1 MWRHPKIKTDIH
13 PLEVSVKLDS
23 RTALR
28 RTSLSAAML
37 AMLGCSAFAHAAG
50 VDPADLQAYADRANF
65 TADLNRQDITH
76 YIVTY
81 TNTALE
87 QNLDALQTD
96 LQRVARE
103 TGFQVSHTRTLA
115 TGAQLVQVTRS
126 RSKKAALG
134 VVESAQAVMIAFA
147 KNPGVAYV
155 EPDRRMS
162 AVLSPNDTSY
172 SSQWDLFEATG
183 GQNQPSAWDLST
195 GAGINVAVI
204 DTGIAP
210 HSDLAG
216 QTVGG
221 YDFISTSAD
230 ARDGGGRDSNPND
243 EGDWFN
249 STECGTG
256 YASNSSWHGTHVA
269 GTIAALTN
277 NAKGVAGVAFG
288 SKVVPVRVL
297 GRCGGSTS
305 DIVDAIVWSS
315 GGSVSGVPANANAA
329 RVINMSLGGSGSCGS
344 FQAAINTAR
353 NNGTVVVV
361 AAGNSNAN
369 VSGFSPA
376 NCTGI
381 ISVAATDRQG
391 NRASYSNYG
400 TGITVS
406 APGGETATQ
415 ANGILSTLNNG
426 TTTQGAEGYAYYQG
440 TSMAAPHVA
449 GLAAQVLA
457 LNGGLSPDQV
467 RNFITGSARALPGT
481 CSGGCGA
488 GIINAL
494 ATLQAVGGG
503 GGNVAPVANFSVTTS
518 GLTAT
523 FSDSSTDS
531 DGSIVSRS
539 WNFGDGS
546 TSTATSPSRTY
557 AAAGTYTVTLTV
569 TDDDGATNVKTSS
582 VTVSTG
588 GGGGS
593 VLSNNVPVTGLSATA
608 GNWVHYTMVVPAGA
622 TGLKFVT
629 SGGTGDGDL
638 YVRFGSQPTTTTYD
652 CRPYASGNAETCN
665 IATAQ
670 AGTYHVSIRAYSAF
684 SGVTLTGSYT
694 PGGGGGGN
702 VLSNGVTV
710 TGLGATTGNWVHYTM
725 VVPAGATNLSF
736 VSSGGTGDGDLYV
749 RFGAQPTTT
758 TYTCR
763 PYLGGNAETCNI
775 ASAQAGTYH
784 VSIRA
789 YSTFSGVSL
798 RGSFTP

>member
-1 MWRHPKIKTDIH
+1 M
-13 PLEVSVKLDS
+13 KLDS

-37 AMLGCSAFAHAAG
+37 AMLGCSALAQAAG
-50 VDPADLQAYADRANF
+50 ASPAELQAYADRANF

-81 TNTALE
+81 TANALE
-87 QNLDALQTD
+87 NDAQALQAD
-96 LQRVARE
+96 LQRVSRE
-103 TGFQVSHTRTLA
+103 TGFEVKHARTLA
-115 TGAQLVQVTRS
+115 TGAQLVEVIRGKVKQ
-126 RSKKAALG
+126 AAQG
-134 VVESAQAVMIAFA
+134 PVESAQAVMVSFA

-155 EPDRRMS
+155 EPDRRMT
-162 AVLSPNDTSY
+162 AVLSPNDTNY
-172 SSQWDLFEATG
+172 ASQWDLFESVG
-183 GQNQPSAWDLST
+183 GQNQPSAWDIST
-195 GAGINVAVI
+195 GAGIRVAVI
-204 DTGIAP
+204 DTGITP
-210 HSDLAG
+210 HSDLSG

-221 YDFISTSAD
+221 YDFISSSTE
-230 ARDGGGRDSNPND
+230 ARDGNGRDSNPND

-269 GTIAALTN
+269 GTVAALTN

-288 SKVVPVRVL
+288 SKIVPVRVL

-315 GGSVSGVPANANAA
+315 GGSVSGVPANANPA

-376 NCTGI
+376 NCSGI

-406 APGGETATQ
+406 APGGETATTT
-415 ANGILSTLNNG
+415 NGILSTLNNG

-457 LNGGLSPDQV
+457 LNSSLSPDQV
-467 RNFITGSARALPGT
+467 RNFITGNARALPGT

-503 GGNVAPVANFSVTTS
+503 GSNAAPVANFSFTTS
-518 GLTAT
+518 GLTANFT
-523 FSDSSTDS
+523 DSSSDS
-531 DGSIVSRS
+531 DGSVVSRS

-546 TSTATSPSRTY
+546 TSTATNPSRTY
-557 AAAGTYTVTLTV
+557 AAAGTYTVSLTV
-569 TDDDGATNVKTSS
+569 TDDDGATHSKSSS
-582 VTVSTG
+582 VTVSSG
-588 GGGGS
+588 GGGGN
-593 VLSNNVPVTGLSATA
+593 VLSNNVPVGGLGATT

-622 TGLKFVT
+622 TNLRFTT
-629 SGGTGDGDL
+629 SGGSGDGDL
-638 YVRFGSQPTTTTYD
+638 YVRFGSQPTTSAYD
-652 CRPYASGNAETCN
+652 CRPYSSGNAETCN

-670 AGTYHVSIRAYSAF
+670 AGTYHVSIRAYSTF

-694 PGGGGGGN
+694 AGGGGGGN
-702 VLSNGVTV
+702 VLSNGVPV

-725 VVPAGATNLSF
+725 VVPAGATNLRF
-736 VSSGGTGDGDLYV
+736 VTSGGSGDGDMYV
-749 RFGAQPTTT
+749 RFGAQPTTS
-758 TYTCR
+758 TYNCR
-763 PYLGGNAETCNI
+763 PYLSGNNETCNI
-775 ASAQAGTYH
+775 TTAQAGTYH
-784 VSIRA
+784 VSVRA
-789 YSTFSGVSL
+789 YSTFSGLSL
-798 RGSFTP
+798 TGSFTP

>member
-1 MWRHPKIKTDIH
+1 
-13 PLEVSVKLDS
+13 
-23 RTALR
+23 
-28 RTSLSAAML
+28 ML
-37 AMLGCSAFAHAAG
+37 AMLGCSALAQAAG
-50 VDPADLQAYADRANF
+50 VSPAELQAYADRANF

-81 TNTALE
+81 TADALE
-87 QNLDALQTD
+87 NDAQALQAD
-96 LQRVARE
+96 LRRVSRE
-103 TGFQVSHTRTLA
+103 TGFEVKHARTLA
-115 TGAQLVQVTRS
+115 TGAQLVEVI
-126 RSKKAALG
+126 RSKTMRAAQG
-134 VVESAQAVMIAFA
+134 PVESAQAVMVSFA

-155 EPDRRMS
+155 EPDRRMT
-162 AVLSPNDTSY
+162 AVLSPNDTNY
-172 SSQWDLFEATG
+172 ASQWDLFESVG
-183 GQNQPSAWDLST
+183 GQNQPSAWDIST
-195 GAGINVAVI
+195 GAGIRVAVI
-204 DTGIAP
+204 DTGIVP
-210 HSDLAG
+210 HSDLSG

-221 YDFISTSAD
+221 YDFISSSTE
-230 ARDGGGRDSNPND
+230 ARDGNGRDSNPND

-269 GTIAALTN
+269 GTVAALTN

-288 SKVVPVRVL
+288 SKIVPVRVL

-315 GGSVSGVPANANAA
+315 GGSVSGVPANANPA

-353 NNGTVVVV
+353 TNGTVVVV

-376 NCTGI
+376 NCSGI

-406 APGGETATQ
+406 APGGETATST
-415 ANGILSTLNNG
+415 NGILSTLNNG
-426 TTTQGAEGYAYYQG
+426 TTTQGTEGYAYYQG

-457 LNGGLSPDQV
+457 LNSSLTPDQV
-467 RNFITGSARALPGT
+467 RTFITGNARALPGT

-503 GGNVAPVANFSVTTS
+503 GSNAAPVANFSFTTS
-518 GLTAT
+518 GLTANFT
-523 FSDSSTDS
+523 DSSSDS
-531 DGSIVSRS
+531 DGSVVSRS

-546 TSTATSPSRTY
+546 TSTATNPSRTY
-557 AAAGTYTVTLTV
+557 ASAGTYTVTLTV
-569 TDDDGATNVKTSS
+569 TDDDNATHSKSSS
-582 VTVSTG
+582 VTVSSG
-588 GGGGS
+588 GGGGN
-593 VLSNNVPVTGLSATA
+593 VLSNNVPVSGLGATA

-622 TGLKFVT
+622 TNLRFTT
-629 SGGTGDGDL
+629 SGGSGDGDL
-638 YVRFGSQPTTTTYD
+638 YVRFGSQPTTSAYD

-670 AGTYHVSIRAYSAF
+670 AGTYHVSIRAYSTF

-694 PGGGGGGN
+694 AGGGGGGN
-702 VLSNGVTV
+702 VLSNGVPV

-725 VVPAGATNLSF
+725 VVPAGATNLRF
-736 VSSGGTGDGDLYV
+736 VTSGGSGDGDMYV
-749 RFGAQPTTT
+749 RFGAQPTTS
-758 TYTCR
+758 TYNCR
-763 PYLGGNAETCNI
+763 PYLSGNNETCNI
-775 ASAQAGTYH
+775 TTAQAGTYH
-784 VSIRA
+784 VSVRA
-789 YSTFSGVSL
+789 YSTFSGLSL
-798 RGSFTP
+798 TGSFTP